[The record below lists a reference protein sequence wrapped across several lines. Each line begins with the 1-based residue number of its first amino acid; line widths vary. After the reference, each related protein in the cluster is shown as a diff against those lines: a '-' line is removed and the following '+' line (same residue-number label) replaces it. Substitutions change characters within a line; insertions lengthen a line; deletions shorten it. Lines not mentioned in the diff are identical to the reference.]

1 MYLDI
6 RLISKSTEHINDQ
19 ADFTTL
25 NSLQHNDITLKG
37 SNNFHFRFKTFADES
52 HIDNNDHPCL
62 LFLDKPLKIP
72 QENNNPNDS
81 YPWLD
86 KEDPC
91 RNMTDM
97 EVLKLKVKLHD
108 SILDEKQREDF
119 YKIIYDN
126 RDVFSMRDEIGT
138 CPQIQVH
145 LKLQDETPF
154 FL

>member
-1 MYLDI
+1 M
-6 RLISKSTEHINDQ
+6 
-19 ADFTTL
+19 
-25 NSLQHNDITLKG
+25 
-37 SNNFHFRFKTFADES
+37 
-52 HIDNNDHPCL
+52 
-62 LFLDKPLKIP
+62 DKPLKIP
-72 QENNNPNDS
+72 QENNNPNDP

-108 SILDEKQREDF
+108 SILDEKQKEDF

-138 CPQIQVH
+138 CPQIQIH

-154 FL
+154 FV